1 MVACVQTAPLPS
13 DFYWREERDVC
24 TQAILWG
31 RQEITYE
38 YYHEYWNY
46 EYFPEDFCPGLYFYH
61 HYFPSSHVCFFIFL

>member
-1 MVACVQTAPLPS
+1 MFPEFFSQFQGAGSENYKKISKRMLCFMVACVQTAPLPS
-13 DFYWREERDVC
+13 DFYWREERGVC

-46 EYFPEDFCPGLYFYH
+46 E
-61 HYFPSSHVCFFIFL
+61 

>member
-46 EYFPEDFCPGLYFYH
+46 EYFPEDFCPGL
-61 HYFPSSHVCFFIFL
+61 